1 MMKQKD
7 LAIKIKM
14 SETKQPLQKKINE
27 QDHKKIIE
35 EIRASTE
42 IIKAEAT
49 GSWLQKKLASNINAG
64 GRGLVMPDIVNHSST
79 KLTTKQLKY

>member
-1 MMKQKD
+1 MSRILMLKQKD

-35 EIRASTE
+35 EIRYP
-42 IIKAEAT
+42 I
-49 GSWLQKKLASNINAG
+49 QK
-64 GRGLVMPDIVNHSST
+64 PW
-79 KLTTKQLKY
+79 

>member
-27 QDHKKIIE
+27 QDHKKLS
-35 EIRASTE
+35 RKS
-42 IIKAEAT
+42 
-49 GSWLQKKLASNINAG
+49 GHQQK
-64 GRGLVMPDIVNHSST
+64 
-79 KLTTKQLKY
+79 